1 MHSGHLVDIAFV
13 ARPDPLRQ
21 PEVQEGTDAPTGP
34 RRYSKAAKNGRQS
47 ESKWPFNRSE
57 YLLLSGTFKYNFLSL
72 RHYLSKTKK
81 GFILISP

>member
-21 PEVQEGTDAPTGP
+21 PEVQEGTDAPAGP

-47 ESKWPFNRSE
+47 ESK
-57 YLLLSGTFKYNFLSL
+57 
-72 RHYLSKTKK
+72 
-81 GFILISP
+81 